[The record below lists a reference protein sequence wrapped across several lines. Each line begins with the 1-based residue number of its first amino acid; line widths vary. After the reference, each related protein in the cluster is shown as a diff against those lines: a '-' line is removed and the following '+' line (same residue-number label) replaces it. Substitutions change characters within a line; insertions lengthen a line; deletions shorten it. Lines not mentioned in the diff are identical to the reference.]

1 VVWRDRGGAAEGWE
15 ARLRDVDLEIVRLLE
30 KRTGLLQQMQ
40 KMGSEPLKVW
50 EHQDQTEALMSEAMT
65 RDQGSVSDALGML
78 FRSIASATLDST
90 ARGPRASYLGP
101 KYSYSHGAALQY
113 FGEATQLLGLPTIRS
128 VFESVAK
135 READYGMV
143 PIENSTDG
151 GISDTLSMFTQ
162 TQVRICGEVP
172 VAIHHCLLSRSG
184 REQIRE
190 IYSKPQAISQCRDWL
205 ARHLPNARCQPV
217 ESTAAAAELAA
228 GEPHAAAIASSQA
241 AAHYG
246 LEIVERNIEDVAG
259 NTTRFVVLGHEIP
272 SPTGADKTSLLFQ
285 LPHRP
290 GALADAMVVF
300 QKQQLNLTWI
310 ESFPVH
316 QKMQEYQFF
325 VEFEGHF
332 QEPRPSQAIAQ
343 LTAQSQF
350 LTILGSYPKAKMADA
365 SSISMASQPNL

>member
-1 VVWRDRGGAAEGWE
+1 MSDRERAEEIWKE
-15 ARLRDVDLEIVRLLE
+15 RLRDVDLEIVRLLQE
-30 KRTGLLQQMQ
+30 RTDLLQQMQ

-50 EHQDQTEALMSEAMT
+50 EHQDQTQTLMSEAIG
-65 RDQGSVSDALGML
+65 RDQGSVSEALGML

-90 ARGPRASYLGP
+90 TRGPRASYLGP

-162 TQVRICGEVP
+162 TPVRICGEVP
-172 VAIHHCLLSRSG
+172 VSIHHCLLSRGG

-190 IYSKPQAISQCRDWL
+190 IYSKPQAISQCREWL
-205 ARHLPNARCQPV
+205 ARHLPHVRCLPV

-228 GEPHAAAIASSQA
+228 NEPKAAAIASSQA

-246 LEIVERNIEDVAG
+246 LDIVERNIEDVAG

-272 SPTGADKTSLLFQ
+272 SPSGADKTSLLFQ

-300 QKQQLNLTWI
+300 QKHHLNLTWI

-316 QKMQEYQFF
+316 QRMQEYQFF
-325 VEFEGHF
+325 VEFEGHH
-332 QEPRPSQAIAQ
+332 QEPKPSQAIAQ
-343 LTAQSQF
+343 LAAQSQT
-350 LTILGSYPKAKMADA
+350 LTILGSYPKAKMAA
-365 SSISMASQPNL
+365 VPTMNPFSQTS

>member
-1 VVWRDRGGAAEGWE
+1 MSDGEAGAEQVRE
-15 ARLRDVDLEIVRLLE
+15 RLRHIDLEIVRLVSQ
-30 KRTGLLQQMQ
+30 RTDLLKQLQ
-40 KMGSEPLKVW
+40 KAGSEPLKVW
-50 EHQDQTEALMSEAMT
+50 EHQDQTQALMSEAMR
-65 RDQGSVSDALGML
+65 RDARSVSDALGML

-90 ARGPRASYLGP
+90 TRGPRASYLGP
-101 KYSYSHGAALQY
+101 QYSYSHGAALQY
-113 FGEATQLLGLPTIRS
+113 FGEAAQLLGLPTIRS

-162 TQVRICGEVP
+162 TQLRICGEVP
-172 VAIHHCLLSRSG
+172 VAIHHCLLSRSR

-205 ARHLPNARCQPV
+205 ARNLPSVRCQPV
-217 ESTAAAAELAA
+217 ESTAVAAELAA
-228 GEPHAAAIASSQA
+228 SEPNAAAIASSQA

-259 NTTRFVVLGHEIP
+259 NTTRFVVLGHEVP
-272 SPTGADKTSLLFQ
+272 RPTGADKTSLLFQ

-300 QKQQLNLTWI
+300 QKHQLNLTWI

-316 QKMQEYQFF
+316 QRIQEYQFF
-325 VEFEGHF
+325 VEFEGHHH
-332 QEPRPSQAIAQ
+332 EAKPSQAIAH
-343 LTAQSQF
+343 LAAQSQT
-350 LTILGSYPKAKMADA
+350 LTVLGSYPKAKMVDADA
-365 SSISMASQPNL
+365 ANLSTQPTL

>member
-1 VVWRDRGGAAEGWE
+1 MMSDGE
-15 ARLRDVDLEIVRLLE
+15 AGTDKLKESLRQIDLGIVRLVGQ
-30 KRTGLLQQMQ
+30 RTELLQQLQMA
-40 KMGSEPLKVW
+40 GREPLKVW
-50 EHQDQTEALMSEAMT
+50 EHQDQTQALMSEAMS
-65 RDQGSVSDALGML
+65 REHGSVSDALGML
-78 FRSIASATLDST
+78 FRSIASATLGST
-90 ARGPRASYLGP
+90 SRGPRASYLGP

-113 FGEATQLLGLPTIRS
+113 FGESAQLLGLPTIRS

-162 TQVRICGEVP
+162 TKVRICGEVP
-172 VAIHHCLLSRSG
+172 VAIHHCLLSRSH
-184 REQIRE
+184 REQIQE

-228 GEPHAAAIASSQA
+228 SQPNAAAIASSQA

-259 NTTRFVVLGHEIP
+259 NTTRFVVLGHDVP
-272 SPTGADKTSLLFQ
+272 RPTGADKTSLLFQ

-300 QKQQLNLTWI
+300 QQHQLNLTWI

-316 QKMQEYQFF
+316 QRVQEYQFF
-325 VEFEGHF
+325 VEFEGHH
-332 QEPRPSQAIAQ
+332 QEPKPSQAIAQ
-343 LTAQSQF
+343 LTAQSQI
-350 LTILGSYPKAKMADA
+350 LTILGSYPKAKIADA
-365 SSISMASQPNL
+365 STTNASSQPSL

>member
-1 VVWRDRGGAAEGWE
+1 
-15 ARLRDVDLEIVRLLE
+15 
-30 KRTGLLQQMQ
+30 
-40 KMGSEPLKVW
+40 
-50 EHQDQTEALMSEAMT
+50 
-65 RDQGSVSDALGML
+65 
-78 FRSIASATLDST
+78 
-90 ARGPRASYLGP
+90 
-101 KYSYSHGAALQY
+101 
-113 FGEATQLLGLPTIRS
+113 
-128 VFESVAK
+128 
-135 READYGMV
+135 
-143 PIENSTDG
+143 
-151 GISDTLSMFTQ
+151 
-162 TQVRICGEVP
+162 
-172 VAIHHCLLSRSG
+172 
-184 REQIRE
+184 
-190 IYSKPQAISQCRDWL
+190 
-205 ARHLPNARCQPV
+205 
-217 ESTAAAAELAA
+217 
-228 GEPHAAAIASSQA
+228 
-241 AAHYG
+241 
-246 LEIVERNIEDVAG
+246 
-259 NTTRFVVLGHEIP
+259 LGHEIP